1 MANRIEL
8 SKATLSCPKKS
19 NQLMLANAST
29 SHYGIKR
36 RNVQETKNVEHNW
49 KQKKL
54 KTPKS
59 ELKQT
64 GRGNN
69 YAYLALGES
78 G

>member
-1 MANRIEL
+1 MQALTTTALSVGTYKKLKMLSIIE
-8 SKATLSCPKKS
+8 
-19 NQLMLANAST
+19 
-29 SHYGIKR
+29 
-36 RNVQETKNVEHNW
+36 